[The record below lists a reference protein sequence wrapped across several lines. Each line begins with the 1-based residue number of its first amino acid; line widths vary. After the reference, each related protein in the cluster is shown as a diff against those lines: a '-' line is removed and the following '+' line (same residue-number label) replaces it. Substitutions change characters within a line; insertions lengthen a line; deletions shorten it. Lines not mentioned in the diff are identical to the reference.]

1 MYRSLQFHKRSQLFV
16 GTHNE
21 TLFVAAMGFNNLH
34 CSASVAHTDR
44 ATIGFDCGRE

>member
-34 CSASVAHTDR
+34 CSASVGAHR
-44 ATIGFDCGRE
+44 SRYNRF